1 MVSTN
6 VSLTYIHLLVL
17 LIYTRRCQSGSEVA
31 VVLKLMDAM
40 INDGSVLSASAF
52 PACPARVYVEGRDR
66 NKIWQVCS
74 RVPDVRKTKGMV
86 LMTAHHRTD
95 LTSYEDRRI
104 NAQTWVRLRRGSNKK
119 DLAYV
124 LRADVTSDRVQI
136 AVVPRM
142 AFTVPPNPND
152 NLRKRKRR
160 LQRPD
165 AIPFDPSVIEHVH
178 GPDAL
183 KRQGDAYIFEN
194 KIFLDGML
202 ILDLLSLHTLYP
214 IPFPSLLE
222 IKPFVETGFVTEEA
236 ALIMTKHE
244 ELARILPGDY
254 VWLIE
259 GEQKNCRAMVVT
271 MEDYFACV
279 DIEPY
284 DLEPD
289 APDRLMNVPIYHMQR
304 ILRTGDTVRVRDD
317 AVERAGL
324 SGTIVYISDDHQM
337 VRIIQA
343 NMRDTVS
350 FLIQYSKY
358 AREPIHDRLI
368 SLPDSWNPMCPL
380 SLIPF
385 SIPPRLF

>member
-1 MVSTN
+1 MEDADLWMVVTN
-6 VSLTYIHLLVL
+6 VSITYFHSFVLLV
-17 LIYTRRCQSGSEVA
+17 YTRRCQSGSEVA
-31 VVLKLMDAM
+31 AVLKIMDVM

-52 PACPARVYVEGRDR
+52 PACPARIYVEGRDR

-86 LMTAHHRTD
+86 LMTTHHHTD
-95 LTSYEDRRI
+95 LTYWEDRRI

-124 LRADVTSDRVQI
+124 IRADVTSDRVHI

-142 AFTVPPNPND
+142 AFTVPRNPND
-152 NLRKRKRR
+152 NLRKRKRQ

-183 KRQGDAYIFEN
+183 TRQGDSYIFEN
-194 KIFLDGML
+194 KTFFHGML
-202 ILDLLSLHTLYP
+202 ILDLQSLHTLYP

-222 IKPFVETGFVTEEA
+222 IKPFIEAGFVTEEA
-236 ALIMTKHE
+236 ALNMTKHE

-254 VWLIE
+254 VRLIE
-259 GEQKNCRAMVVT
+259 GPQKNCRAMVVT

-284 DLEPD
+284 DWEPD
-289 APDRLMNVPIYHMQR
+289 TLDRLIHVPIYDMQR
-304 ILRTGDTVRVRDD
+304 ILRIGDTVRVRED
-317 AVERAGL
+317 AVDRAGL
-324 SGTIVYISDDHQM
+324 SGTVVHISDDHQM
-337 VRIIQA
+337 VRIIRAQD
-343 NMRDTVS
+343 NTRDTVN
-350 FLIQYSKY
+350 FIL
-358 AREPIHDRLI
+358 
-368 SLPDSWNPMCPL
+368 
-380 SLIPF
+380 
-385 SIPPRLF
+385 